1 MMKKLI
7 ALAFFVGIV
16 SCGQQGGYDDEQPS
30 PSPSPGPGPLPGA
43 GGDAFGD
50 IQPLLSKFCAECHSD
65 AVFIATEK
73 GLLASKSGT
82 RIANKSMP
90 PNFSKTYSQ
99 WKDSDRQR
107 ITAFIQSKQL
117 GK

>member
-1 MMKKLI
+1 MKNL
-7 ALAFFVGIV
+7 LAIV
-16 SCGQQGGYDDEQPS
+16 LLMICFSCGQQGGYQDDPA
-30 PSPSPGPGPLPGA
+30 PTPSPGPAPGPTPGS
-43 GGDAFGD
+43 DAFGD
-50 IQPLLSKFCAECHSD
+50 VQPLLQKFCAECHSD

>member
-1 MMKKLI
+1 MRKLI
-7 ALAFFVGIV
+7 ALVLLMFCF
-16 SCGQQGGYDDEQPS
+16 SCGQSGGYQDEPA
-30 PSPSPGPGPLPGA
+30 PAPSPGPGPSPGPS
-43 GGDAFGD
+43 GDAFGD
-50 IQPLLSKFCAECHSD
+50 IQPLLQKFCSECHSD

-73 GLLASKSGT
+73 GFLASKAPT
-82 RIANKSMP
+82 RVSNKSMP

-107 ITAFIQSKQL
+107 IMAYVQSKQL